1 MVKRVLK
8 WILRIVAAVFLSAVF
23 GLMVLFALLRHEHST
38 EITLPAPTGYFAVG
52 RTSYAWVNNAEMDEL
67 APSPGVKR
75 EVVAWIWYPA
85 VVTSAASA
93 EYLPAPWRAADAQ
106 LSGVLMTK
114 FFTRDLSLVR
124 THSTPD
130 ADVSPEQRSYPV
142 IIMRAGGGALT
153 TDYTT
158 LAEDL
163 ASHGY
168 IVVGF
173 DAPYRTWVVVF
184 PDKRV
189 VARPPANNPENL
201 DGDQANLLINRLLPM
216 WTSDTKFVVSQLH
229 KLNAADRSP
238 ADPSPADPSSAAPSA
253 GNPSGKFAG
262 RLDLQKLGMFGHS
275 FGGAQAL
282 QFCHEEIECKA
293 GIDIDGAPY
302 GSVVQEGLKQPF
314 MFILSDHSHEL
325 SDPDSKRI
333 GADIQSIYGRLP
345 NGRLMITIRGAH
357 HFSFSDQALLKSQ
370 YLIKVLTSVAGFG
383 KLDSRRGLFITADY
397 VHTFFD
403 VYLKGEPSTLLA
415 GPSTQYPEV
424 QYAPR

>member
-1 MVKRVLK
+1 MVRRFMKWLLK
-8 WILRIVAAVFLSAVF
+8 IIAALFLAGGV
-23 GLMVLFALLRHEHST
+23 GLMVLFALLRREHDT
-38 EITLPAPTGYFAVG
+38 GITLPVPTGRFAVG
-52 RTSYAWVNNAEMDEL
+52 RTTYTWINNAETDEL
-67 APSPGVKR
+67 APAPSEKR

-85 VVTSAASA
+85 LNATSAPAA

-106 LSGVLMTK
+106 QSGVLMTQ

-124 THSTPD
+124 THSTADP
-130 ADVSPEQRSYPV
+130 DVSPEQRAYPV

-189 VARPPANNPENL
+189 VTRPPANDPENL
-201 DGDQANLLINRLLPM
+201 NPDQANLLINRLLPM
-216 WTSDTKFVVSQLH
+216 WTSDTRFVVSQLQR
-229 KLNAADRSP
+229 LNAGEPSAAAP
-238 ADPSPADPSSAAPSA
+238 GDPSP

-262 RLDLQKLGMFGHS
+262 RLDLQRLGMFGHS

-282 QFCHEEIECKA
+282 QFCHDDIQCKA
-293 GIDIDGAPY
+293 GIDIDGAPF

-314 MFILSDHSHEL
+314 MFIFSDHSHEL
-325 SDPDSKRI
+325 SDPASGRI
-333 GADIQSIYGRLP
+333 QADIQSIYGRLP
-345 NGRLMITIRGAH
+345 NSRFMITIRGAH
-357 HFSFSDQALLKSQ
+357 HFSFTDQSLLKSQ
-370 YLIKVLTSVAGFG
+370 YLMKLLTSVAGFG
-383 KLDSRRGLFITADY
+383 KLDSRRGLAITADY

-403 VYLKGEPSTLLA
+403 VYLKGEPSALLA
-415 GPSTQYPEV
+415 GPSAQYPEV
-424 QYAPR
+424 QYEPR

>member
-1 MVKRVLK
+1 MVKRVIK
-8 WILRIVAAVFLSAVF
+8 WLLRIIAAVFLSVAV
-23 GLMVLFALLRHEHST
+23 GLMVLFALLRREHNT
-38 EITLPAPTGYFAVG
+38 GIALPAPTGHFAVG
-52 RTSYAWVNNAEMDEL
+52 RTTYTWVNNAETDEL
-67 APSPGVKR
+67 APSPGAKR

-85 VVTSAASA
+85 VVTSAAPA

-124 THSTPD
+124 THSASD
-130 ADVSPEQRSYPV
+130 ADVSPEQRCYPV
-142 IIMRAGGGALT
+142 VIMRAGGGALT

-168 IVVGF
+168 VVVGF
-173 DAPYRTWVVVF
+173 DAPYRTWAVVL

-189 VARPPANNPENL
+189 VARPAANDPENL
-201 DGDQANLLINRLLPM
+201 DADQANLLINRLLPM
-216 WTSDTKFVVSQLH
+216 WTGDTRFVVSQLQ
-229 KLNAADRSP
+229 KLNAADATR
-238 ADPSPADPSSAAPSA
+238 ADAS
-253 GNPSGKFAG
+253 SGKFTG
-262 RLDLQKLGMFGHS
+262 RLDLQRLGMFGHS

-314 MFILSDHSHEL
+314 MFIFSDHSHEQ
-325 SDPDSKRI
+325 SDPESKRI
-333 GADIQSIYGRLP
+333 GAAIQSIYGRLP
-345 NGRLMITIRGAH
+345 NGRFMITIRGAH

-370 YLIKVLTSVAGFG
+370 YLIKVMTSVAGVG
-383 KLDSRRGLFITADY
+383 KLDSRRGLSITADY

-403 VYLKGEPSTLLA
+403 VYLKSEPSGLLT
-415 GPSTQYPEV
+415 GPSAQYPEV
-424 QYAPR
+424 EYAPR

>member
-1 MVKRVLK
+1 MVRRIIK
-8 WILRIVAAVFLSAVF
+8 WLLRIIAAVFLSVAV
-23 GLMVLFALLRHEHST
+23 GLMVLLALLRREHNT
-38 EITLPAPTGYFAVG
+38 GITLPALTGHFAVG
-52 RTSYAWVNNAEMDEL
+52 RTTYTWVNNAETDEL
-67 APSPGVKR
+67 APSPGAKR
-75 EVVAWIWYPA
+75 EVVAWVWYPA
-85 VVTSAASA
+85 AATSAPPA
-93 EYLPAPWRAADAQ
+93 EYLPASWRAGDAQ

-130 ADVSPEQRSYPV
+130 AEVSPEQRSYPV
-142 IIMRAGGGALT
+142 VIMRAGGGALT

-189 VARPPANNPENL
+189 VARPPANDPENL
-201 DGDQANLLINRLLPM
+201 DPDQANLLINRLLPM
-216 WTSDTKFVVSQLH
+216 WTSDTKFVVSQLQ
-229 KLNAADRSP
+229 KLNAADAFP
-238 ADPSPADPSSAAPSA
+238 

-262 RLDLQKLGMFGHS
+262 RLDLQRLGMFGHS

-282 QFCHEEIECKA
+282 QFCHEDIECKA

-302 GSVVQEGLKQPF
+302 GSVVQESLKRPF
-314 MFILSDHSHEL
+314 MFIFSDHSREQ
-325 SDPDSKRI
+325 SDPESKRI
-333 GADIQSIYGRLP
+333 GADIQSIYDRLP
-345 NGRLMITIRGAH
+345 NSRIMITIRGAH

-370 YLIKVLTSVAGFG
+370 YLMKVMTSVAGFG
-383 KLDSRRGLFITADY
+383 KLDSRRGLGITANY

-415 GPSTQYPEV
+415 GPSTEYPEV